1 MPRADIADR
10 KKGIGF
16 SGTGFTPDNKAAVTV
31 VGTDGSKYSPET
43 KLTVDEEG
51 KVSGTYF
58 FSVTDNAK
66 VPSGNYSLYLTDEKT
81 EKDSS
86 KVSFEVVPSD
96 SDIDDDATGDNCES
110 ATGPAPKPSETK
122 TDDPSESASPPPSE
136 TKTDEPSKTA

>member
-1 MPRADIADR
+1 MMTHSSQLTPIPRFPTARTRRRHCPPHRSTRADIADR

-16 SGTGFTPDNKAAVTV
+16 SGTGFTPDNKATVTV

-43 KLTVDEEG
+43 KLTVDEKG

-86 KVSFEVVPSD
+86 KVSFEVV
-96 SDIDDDATGDNCES
+96 AS
-110 ATGPAPKPSETK
+110 AK
-122 TDDPSESASPPPSE
+122 DHR
-136 TKTDEPSKTA
+136 